1 MGIARATEADG
12 FARYREWLDRGYAG
26 AMIVE
31 GQVPLAELE
40 GYSARLKSMTQGR
53 GAWTMSLSHY
63 EQAPPNLQQQL
74 ATEYKSKGK
83 VEDEE

>member
-1 MGIARATEADG
+1 
-12 FARYREWLDRGYAG
+12 
-26 AMIVE
+26 MIVE

-83 VEDEE
+83 VEDDE

>member
-1 MGIARATEADG
+1 
-12 FARYREWLDRGYAG
+12 
-26 AMIVE
+26 
-31 GQVPLAELE
+31 
-40 GYSARLKSMTQGR
+40 MTQGR

-83 VEDEE
+83 VEDDE